1 MSSRFPLFKKRDLLV
16 FLAAAALAGI
26 GFLSWI
32 PQSGAPVDVI
42 EQDGHEVRRISLN
55 QISQPETLVLEGE
68 IPVTILLEPG
78 QVSIIKSSCPD
89 QVCVNTGV
97 LTRPGQSAVCL
108 PARVAVRITGETRSD
123 GQTPVDGM
131 TG

>member
-1 MSSRFPLFKKRDLLV
+1 MKKTTYIMIGLL
-16 FLAAAALAGI
+16 LAGMLLA
-26 GFLSWI
+26 GGVSLWVPLLMSER
-32 PQSGAPVDVI
+32 GNDV
-42 EQDGHEVRRISLN
+42 
-55 QISQPETLVLEGE
+55 LVLEGE

-123 GQTPVDGM
+123 GQSPVDGM